1 MDSPSAIRSSPSKVL
16 NPVSPERMNQQ
27 TIPPSPSPS
36 RPSDIMGVH
45 RKSRGLSDVQAK
57 VAFLN
62 NLSRGNSP
70 ASPAQTQQSAGNPAA
85 LQRAIL
91 GREEAE
97 SALRNVSEQLSE
109 AQSRER
115 RLSERL
121 ETLLEDL
128 QSAKERQSNER
139 SIFEKEIKKARKD
152 AFRAGSA
159 VVKIQEDLKEARA
172 EVRSL
177 REEVQVEQ
185 KAKNEAK
192 QEAFERAYTLAGLME
207 EMEVLK
213 KRLRASETAIHSH
226 RLENRA
232 QNVGR
237 MSLADGDLALL
248 MTPTPRRPK
257 RSADATVLYS
267 TNDSS
272 TQCTPPKRPRLSD
285 ITPKQEEPQN
295 QQNTKQ
301 EDIQNEMI
309 EELQRLLDH
318 EKQRRTDAEEMIHF
332 MEMECQFKRCS
343 CRLAEDSETACVHE
357 TTLSHEKRENE
368 IAEAPHGKGEHAVP
382 EPTKAPPARHSL
394 RRSVHKPQ
402 HAMDVDNQVK
412 NEEDMEDPV
421 ITFSPQTGT
430 FRSMPSPQRPLGKPS
445 IPAHSTAPEP
455 HVDEE
460 SFAQSPLTRGPT
472 ERRSNLHDM
481 DLERYPHAPPQAPP
495 QATSCVQYTPS
506 PSTALNRT
514 SQNSRMSVEQN
525 TEFELD
531 TSGYPVTKR
540 VPLRP
545 ESRLSNQSTVVP
557 GTPVSREEALAQIRA
572 RRGRAN
578 SMKRSVSAGEG
589 LFKGAAPPASS
600 NRTQAQNG
608 RNDQRR
614 SYHR

>member
-1 MDSPSAIRSSPSKVL
+1 MDSPSAILSSPSKVL

-27 TIPPSPSPS
+27 TMPPSPSPS

-70 ASPAQTQQSAGNPAA
+70 SPAQTQQSAGNTAA

-97 SALRNVSEQLSE
+97 TALRIASEQLSE

-115 RLSERL
+115 RVGERL
-121 ETLLEDL
+121 ETLQEELR
-128 QSAKERQSNER
+128 SAKERRSNER
-139 SIFEKEIKKARKD
+139 SIFEKEIKKSKKD

-159 VVKIQEDLKEARA
+159 IVKIQEDLKEARA
-172 EVRSL
+172 EVKSL
-177 REEVQVEQ
+177 REEVQVERE
-185 KAKNEAK
+185 AKDEAK

-213 KRLRASETAIHSH
+213 KRLRASETAIHSN
-226 RLENRA
+226 RLESRA

-257 RSADATVLYS
+257 RSADATILYS

-285 ITPKQEEPQN
+285 ITPRQEEPQK
-295 QQNTKQ
+295 QDTKQ
-301 EDIQNEMI
+301 QDLQNEMV
-309 EELQRLLDH
+309 EELQRLLDY

-357 TTLSHEKRENE
+357 TTFSQKKQEYEAN
-368 IAEAPHGKGEHAVP
+368 EAPHGKKEHAVP
-382 EPTKAPPARHSL
+382 EPSKTQPARHSL
-394 RRSVHKPQ
+394 RKSVHKPQ
-402 HAMDVDNQVK
+402 HAMDVDDQVK
-412 NEEDMEDPV
+412 HEEDMEDPV
-421 ITFSPQTGT
+421 IAFSPQTGT
-430 FRSMPSPQRPLGKPS
+430 FRAMPSPQRPLEKTS
-445 IPAHSTAPEP
+445 IPVHPTAPES
-455 HVDEE
+455 HADEE
-460 SFAQSPLTRGPT
+460 SFAQSPLARCPT

-481 DLERYPHAPPQAPP
+481 DFERYPHAPPQVPSRIP
-495 QATSCVQYTPS
+495 YTPS
-506 PSTALNRT
+506 PSTALNRAT
-514 SQNSRMSVEQN
+514 QDSRISVEQS

-531 TSGYPVTKR
+531 TSGYPITKR

-545 ESRLSNQSTVVP
+545 ESRLSNQSAVVP

-578 SMKRSVSAGEG
+578 STKRSVSAGEG
-589 LFKGAAPPASS
+589 LFKTAATAVSGS
-600 NRTQAQNG
+600 NRHPPQNG

>member
-1 MDSPSAIRSSPSKVL
+1 MDSPSAILSSPAKVL

-27 TIPPSPSPS
+27 TMPPSPSPS

-70 ASPAQTQQSAGNPAA
+70 SPAQTQQSAGNTAA

-97 SALRNVSEQLSE
+97 SALRIASEQLSE
-109 AQSRER
+109 AQSREHR
-115 RLSERL
+115 IGERL
-121 ETLLEDL
+121 ETLLAEL

-172 EVRSL
+172 EIKSL
-177 REEVQVEQ
+177 REETQVERE
-185 KAKNEAK
+185 AKDEAK

-213 KRLRASETAIHSH
+213 KRLRASETAIHSN
-226 RLENRA
+226 RLESRA
-232 QNVGR
+232 QNFGR

-248 MTPTPRRPK
+248 TTPTPRRPK
-257 RSADATVLYS
+257 RSADATILYS

-295 QQNTKQ
+295 QQEAKQ
-301 EDIQNEMI
+301 QDLQNDMI

-343 CRLAEDSETACVHE
+343 CRLAEDSENTCIHE
-357 TTLSHEKRENE
+357 TTLSQKKQESEVN
-368 IAEAPHGKGEHAVP
+368 EAPHGKREHIVP
-382 EPTKAPPARHSL
+382 EPSKTQPARHSL

-412 NEEDMEDPV
+412 HEEDMEVPV
-421 ITFSPQTGT
+421 IAFSPQTGT
-430 FRSMPSPQRPLGKPS
+430 FRAMPSPQRPLEKTF
-445 IPAHSTAPEP
+445 IPVHPTAFES
-455 HVDEE
+455 HADEE
-460 SFAQSPLTRGPT
+460 SFTQLPLARGPT
-472 ERRSNLHDM
+472 ERRSNLHDI
-481 DLERYPHAPPQAPP
+481 DFERYPHAPPQVPSRVP
-495 QATSCVQYTPS
+495 YTPS
-506 PSTALNRT
+506 PSTALNRAT
-514 SQNSRMSVEQN
+514 QDSRMSAEQS

-531 TSGYPVTKR
+531 TSGYPITKR

-545 ESRLSNQSTVVP
+545 ESRLSNQSAIVP

-578 SMKRSVSAGEG
+578 STKRSASAGEG
-589 LFKGAAPPASS
+589 LFKTAAPAASS
-600 NRTQAQNG
+600 LNRHPPQNE

>member
-1 MDSPSAIRSSPSKVL
+1 MDSPSAILSSPSKVL
-16 NPVSPERMNQQ
+16 NPLSPERMNQQ
-27 TIPPSPSPS
+27 TMPPSPSPS

-97 SALRNVSEQLSE
+97 SALRSVSEQLSE

-121 ETLLEDL
+121 ETMLEEL

-177 REEVQVEQ
+177 REEVQVERN
-185 KAKNEAK
+185 AKDEAK
-192 QEAFERAYTLAGLME
+192 QEVFERAYTLAGLLE

-213 KRLRASETAIHSH
+213 KRLRASETAIHSN

-257 RSADATVLYS
+257 RSAEATVLYS

-295 QQNTKQ
+295 QQNSK
-301 EDIQNEMI
+301 EELQNEMI

-357 TTLSHEKRENE
+357 TTLSQEKHENE
-368 IAEAPHGKGEHAVP
+368 IIERERRDQAIP
-382 EPTKAPPARHSL
+382 EPSKTLPARHSL
-394 RRSVHKPQ
+394 RKSVHKPQ
-402 HAMDVDNQVK
+402 HARDVENQVK

-430 FRSMPSPQRPLGKPS
+430 FRSISSPQRPLEKPS
-445 IPAHSTAPEP
+445 IPTHSTASEP
-455 HVDEE
+455 HLDKE
-460 SFAQSPLTRGPT
+460 SFAQSPPARGPT

-481 DLERYPHAPPQAPP
+481 DFERYPHAPPQIPP
-495 QATSCVQYTPS
+495 QAPSRVPYTPS
-506 PSTALNRT
+506 PSTALNRA
-514 SQNSRMSVEQN
+514 SQNSRMSVDQS

-545 ESRLSNQSTVVP
+545 ESRLSNQSAVIP
-557 GTPVSREEALAQIRA
+557 GTPISREEALAQIRA

-578 SMKRSVSAGEG
+578 SMKRSISAGEA
-589 LFKGAAPPASS
+589 LFKGAVPPASS